1 MHVDPL
7 LELCVLPAEG
17 GQEGDEDGGGPDQE
31 DHQAHR
37 TDGPGVDVVHL
48 GHRPEPAGE
57 KKGVCY
63 LSWYICLFWK
73 TVVLQAQTV
82 WVFFWENI
90 VIYSI
95 GLVSPKPQRSSY
107 LVFVTKARNW

>member
-7 LELCVLPAEG
+7 LELCVLPAQG

-48 GHRPEPAGE
+48 GHRPEPAG
-57 KKGVCY
+57 KNMY
-63 LSWYICLFWK
+63 
-73 TVVLQAQTV
+73 
-82 WVFFWENI
+82 
-90 VIYSI
+90 
-95 GLVSPKPQRSSY
+95 
-107 LVFVTKARNW
+107 